1 MGAIDRSMTLVEL
14 ATLISEALEGA
25 GITSTLSGGAVVSIY
40 THNEYES
47 YDLDFITSERN
58 SAIAHALAPLGF
70 QHQPGTRAFVHP
82 DTDYFAEFPPGPLG
96 LGETVLDHKD
106 ATVIETG
113 YGRLRILT
121 PTQSAMD
128 RLSAYIAWNDGQA
141 FDQAV
146 MLAKRHELDWGALA
160 RWAEREGAEAPLI
173 DKVRARAARRSG

>member
-1 MGAIDRSMTLVEL
+1 MGTIDRRTTLVEL
-14 ATLISEALEGA
+14 ATLISEALEAA

-40 THNEYES
+40 TLNEYES

-58 SAIAHALAPLGF
+58 SAIARALAPLGF
-70 QHQPGTRAFVHP
+70 QHQPGTRAFMHP

-96 LGETVLDHKD
+96 LGETVLDHKE

-128 RLSAYIAWNDGQA
+128 RLSAHIAWNDGQA

-146 MLAKRHELDWGALA
+146 MLAKRHELDWSALT
-160 RWAEREGAEAPLI
+160 RWAEREGADTSLI
-173 DKVRARAARRSG
+173 DRLRERAGRATG